1 MVRSRTR
8 SPQSCSRISPAWRCR
23 EGVAC
28 WPGGTAASD
37 ADSAIPIPST
47 SGRSLHPS
55 ASAPWSR
62 QSTLL
67 VGKETAT
74 SPGYRAAGGAWEGR
88 RPPTRGPSLNSTLS
102 KLTAKFGSKVAAVR
116 SGARPRCSSA
126 RRREPAVPGAAL
138 GPHVRMAPPAVQ
150 PRRVQ
155 PGPRAPAPRRVYP
168 SARGHAC
175 QRRLS
180 FRQRRDSPTPCAQPE
195 AAPPPGRSARPGGYP
210 DGRPTWSQASERLR
224 GACGTESGQFGD
236 CARISSCCWEEFY

>member
-116 SGARPRCSSA
+116 SGARPRCSA
-126 RRREPAVPGAAL
+126 RPAAGARCAGSRTGPARPHGAA
-138 GPHVRMAPPAVQ
+138 GRPAPPRPARPARPSSPPCVSLR
-150 PRRVQ
+150 PR
-155 PGPRAPAPRRVYP
+155 PRLPAPALVSPAPRLSDSVRA
-168 SARGHAC
+168 ARGRPAPW
-175 QRRLS
+175 QKRPPRGLPRRATNVEPGERAPSRSL
-180 FRQRRDSPTPCAQPE
+180 RD
-195 AAPPPGRSARPGGYP
+195 
-210 DGRPTWSQASERLR
+210 
-224 GACGTESGQFGD
+224 
-236 CARISSCCWEEFY
+236 